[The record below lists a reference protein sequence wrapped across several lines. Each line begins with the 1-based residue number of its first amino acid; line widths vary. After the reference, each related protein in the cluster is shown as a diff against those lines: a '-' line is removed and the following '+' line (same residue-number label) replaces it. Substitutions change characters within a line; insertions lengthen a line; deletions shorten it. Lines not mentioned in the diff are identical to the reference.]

1 MFKPAQRTMLIQSTL
16 VAWMALAGLLSHVYF
31 GLTSMRFVE
40 EYSFL
45 W

>member
-1 MFKPAQRTMLIQSTL
+1 MMFKGQCYTGGFD
-16 VAWMALAGLLSHVYF
+16 GLGHMSHVYF

-40 EYSFL
+40 EYSSR